1 MLETFMY
8 VLRKKYSQ
16 ISVLH
21 VYHHVAISFGSYAS
35 LILHPGGHGTMLGL
49 LNTFVH
55 ALMYAYYLLTI
66 YNENNRKKLAG
77 FKIRLTQIQMVN
89 V

>member
-1 MLETFMY
+1 MF

-21 VYHHVAISFGSYAS
+21 VYHHVAISLGTYAS

-55 ALMYAYYLLTI
+55 AVMYSYYWLTI
-66 YNENNRKKLAG
+66 YDQSKRMKFERY
-77 FKIRLTQIQMVN
+77 KIRLTQLQMVSADHPE
-89 V
+89 